1 MTHGDG
7 LPRFSAKSAWRG
19 DAGHREAP
27 RHRIEAWIH
36 AHRDRLHA
44 NVLAV
49 AVANKLARVAWAMMA
64 SGEAF
69 KANPRAAA

>member
-1 MTHGDG
+1 MRRLLVQGARSLITA
-7 LPRFSAKSAWRG
+7 AKR
-19 DAGHREAP
+19 HEAP